1 MALTNTRKKQQQQA
15 VEVDIQD
22 VVVSEPEEDTQ
33 QDVVVDQNVIE
44 IEPEEEEE
52 EVEASE
58 KMVRIRMRVDHNCC
72 IAMERYNLK
81 AGEYYNVPS
90 NVKDILNRAGLL
102 SPL

>member
-1 MALTNTRKKQQQQA
+1 MALTNTRKKQHQA
-15 VEVDIQD
+15 VEVTIPDEVAVPD
-22 VVVSEPEEDTQ
+22 SDETV

-44 IEPEEEEE
+44 IEPEEEEV
-52 EVEASE
+52 EVSAE
-58 KMVRIRMRVDHNCC
+58 KMVRIHMRVDHNCC

>member
-1 MALTNTRKKQQQQA
+1 MALTNTRKRQQQQA
-15 VEVDIQD
+15 VEVTIPDD

-33 QDVVVDQNVIE
+33 DAVVDQNVIE
-44 IEPEEEEE
+44 IEPEEEEV
-52 EVEASE
+52 EVSAE